1 MNKQKIVAGLAS
13 VAMASTL
20 VACSSNSGSSSNA
33 KTLTVSVNQSLTGQ
47 FTPQYASS
55 AYDQYVVNLCY
66 QPMLKYDKDN
76 ELQPELAKEMPE
88 VSEDG
93 QTITFKL
100 KKGVKFSD
108 GNELTSKDVKFTF
121 TTLSDPKYTGPN
133 GSGLDNIEG
142 YKEYMSGDAKEV
154 SGIETPDKYTVVFHM
169 TSPQIDAIS
178 TFGTMN
184 ITEAKHFKNYK
195 KGKVSVI
202 EKNQEES
209 CGTGAYKLKSY
220 DKATGA
226 TFVRNDQFK
235 KKKGQYQVDQIIMKK
250 TDATTEVQELK
261 KGTVNLIPEV
271 IETNK
276 VSEASQDKNI
286 TFNTYTR
293 GAEGF
298 VAMNNNNGATADKAV
313 RQALA
318 YATDRQGFVDSY
330 FGWDKKAS
338 SEVKKVQGGYV
349 PAAFWNPVSIN
360 CGAVVRGEENVD
372 GLTKYEFNMDKANQI
387 LDEAGWVKGSD
398 GIREKDGK
406 KLEVKFL
413 LSQDN
418 SVLDTFVP
426 MIKKTWSDLG
436 VDLKQTT
443 VDFSTLLSTIQDSS
457 QDGDWNLCFLATS
470 YTQAYDSGSNEM
482 YDTGANM
489 AVNNYARLNDPAL
502 TAKLTEAR
510 STGDAA
516 QSKASYI
523 EAMKIA
529 ADDCG
534 YMPLYAGMVF
544 NLAAKNVN
552 VDGTGTLRNW
562 SQAMDTITVK

>member
-20 VACSSNSGSSSNA
+20 VACSSNSSSSNA

-47 FTPQYASS
+47 FTPQYVSS
-55 AYDQYVVNLCY
+55 AYDMYVVNLCY
-66 QPMLKYDKDN
+66 QSMLKYDANN
-76 ELQPELAKEMPE
+76 ELQPELATEMPE

-93 QTITFKL
+93 QTVTFKL
-100 KKGVKFSD
+100 NKGVKFSD

-121 TTLSDPKYTGPN
+121 TTMADPKYTGPN
-133 GSGLDNIEG
+133 ATGLDNIEG
-142 YKEYMSGDAKEV
+142 YTEYLKGDATEL
-154 SGIETPDKYTVVFHM
+154 SGIETPDKYTVVFHLA
-169 TSPQIDAIS
+169 TPQIDAIS

-195 KGKVSVI
+195 KGKASVI

-235 KKKGQYQVDQIIMKK
+235 AKKGEYQVDQIIMKK
-250 TDATTEVQELK
+250 TDTTTEVQELK

-286 TFNTYTR
+286 KFNTYTR

-298 VAMNNNNGATADKAV
+298 VSMNTNNGATADKAV

-330 FGWDKKAS
+330 FAWDKKAS
-338 SEVKKVQGGYV
+338 DEVKKVQGGYV

-360 CGAVVRGEENVD
+360 CGSVVRGEESVD
-372 GLTKYEFNMDKANQI
+372 GLNTYEFDMDKAKQI
-387 LDEAGWVKGSD
+387 LDDAGWTVGSD
-398 GIREKDGK
+398 GIREKNGQ

-418 SVLDTFVP
+418 SVLDTFIP
-426 MIKKTWSDLG
+426 MIKKNWSDLG

-482 YDTGANM
+482 YDTGDNM
-489 AVNNYARLNDPAL
+489 AANNYARLNDPAL
-502 TAKLTEAR
+502 TEMLNKAR
-510 STGDAA
+510 ATSNADE
-516 QSKASYI
+516 SKADYI

-544 NLAAKNVN
+544 NLAAKNVS
-552 VDGTGTLRNW
+552 VKGTGTLRNW